1 MFSEM
6 NKVKLSGIITRIKPE
21 KTGTYVT
28 LRIGSGDKANF
39 PTICFS
45 SKKIRKEL
53 AGYKRGDAV
62 YVEAKL
68 RPDHVMKE
76 HEVTYTRQIVE
87 AVKIEK
93 AVSDLSEVFKV
104 EMEEVVHF
112 QNEVF
117 IKGEL
122 SYVGNNGRSLISMVV
137 RPEGEVNDL
146 WVNYFVHGD
155 IKKEV
160 ERLSKSENICI
171 YGEVQTKVKEDGKK
185 FENVTV
191 KSIAEY

>member
-1 MFSEM
+1 M
-6 NKVKLSGIITRIKPE
+6 NKVKLSGIISRVKPE
-21 KTGTYVT
+21 KTGTYIT
-28 LRIGSGDKANF
+28 LRIGTGDTANF

-45 SKKIRKEL
+45 GKKIRKEL

-68 RPDHVMKE
+68 RPDHVIKE
-76 HEVTYTRQIVE
+76 HEIAYTRQIME

-93 AVSDLSEVFKV
+93 AASDLSEVFEV
-104 EMEEVVHF
+104 EMGETVHF

-117 IKGEL
+117 MKGEL
-122 SYVGNNGRSLISMVV
+122 SYVKDDGKRLISMLV
-137 RPEGEVNDL
+137 RPVGEVNDL
-146 WVNYFVHGD
+146 WVSYFVHKD

-160 ERLSKSENICI
+160 ERLSGFENICI
-171 YGEVQTKVKEDGKK
+171 YGEVQTKLKEDGKK

-191 KSIAEY
+191 KSIAKY